1 MLNEATPRNFV
12 RDQSLHIEDTQF
24 NEAILAGYRFIFNR
38 LRPDCSTPG
47 TLPNKKKAAPFPVR
61 LSNFC
66 GKQRLGCQRILR
78 LFDDHAKRFRLVY
91 GQIGQNLAVHF
102 DTGQ

>member
-12 RDQSLHIEDTQF
+12 RDQSLHIKDTQF

-47 TLPNKKKAAPFPVR
+47 TLTNKKGRPVSGAAFEFLR
-61 LSNFC
+61 
-66 GKQRLGCQRILR
+66 QTTLR
-78 LFDDHAKRFRLVY
+78 LPAHPAPV
-91 GQIGQNLAVHF
+91 
-102 DTGQ
+102 